1 MTLGIVVTAGGA
13 EQPDLADASMAEVT
27 EALGRPTRFRLVYPV
42 GVAEGDVTRVTDA
55 RLGPEA
61 EIAILVDGGAGPECL
76 VKGPVHGQRLRLRH
90 GGEGSSLEVSGSDSS
105 IRMSRETR
113 SAVWANST
121 DSDAVTV
128 IVAGYGFVP
137 DVRATD
143 TRHLET
149 KHALVQ
155 RATDLEFIQTLARR
169 NGYAFW
175 VTADPLGL
183 ETAHFRAPAA
193 TALGPEPVLRIN
205 LDDPATT
212 EIAIEWDI
220 ERPVSATA
228 RQLDLNSK
236 SVIEGDA
243 PESPEPALGGE
254 ALAAIARE
262 PRTTHLAA
270 PADDAGDLLAR
281 ARATAA
287 EASWFVR
294 ASLRTSV
301 DAAGAV
307 IRAHRL
313 VRLEGA
319 GSRFSGKY
327 LVAGVRHLIDAEAHR
342 MELTLL
348 RNAWGDA

>member
-13 EQPDLADASMAEVT
+13 EQPDLAEASAVEVT
-27 EALGRPTRFRLVYPV
+27 ETLGRPTRFRLVYPV
-42 GVAEGDVTRVTDA
+42 DVAEGDITRVTDP

-61 EIAILVDGGAGPECL
+61 ELAILVDGGSGPECL
-76 VKGPVHGQRLRLRH
+76 VKGPVHAQRLTLRH

-105 IRMSRETR
+105 VRMGRETR
-113 SAVWANST
+113 SAVWADST
-121 DSDAVTV
+121 DGDAVTA
-128 IVAGYGFVP
+128 IVATYGFRP
-137 DVRATD
+137 DIRSTD
-143 TRHLET
+143 TRHLES

-155 RATDLEFIQTLARR
+155 RATDLEFVQSLARR

-175 VTADPLGL
+175 VTADALGL

-193 TALGPEPVLRIN
+193 TAVGPEPVLRIN

-212 EIAIEWDI
+212 ELELEWDV

-228 RQLDLNSK
+228 RQLDLNNK
-236 SVIEGDA
+236 AVIEGSA
-243 PESPEPALGGE
+243 PESAELALGAE
-254 ALAAIARE
+254 ALATIVRE
-262 PRTTHLAA
+262 PRSTHLPA

-281 ARATAA
+281 ARAAVA

-294 ASLRTSV
+294 ATCRTSV
-301 DAAGAV
+301 DAAGTV
-307 IRAHRL
+307 VRAHRL
-313 VRLEGA
+313 IRLEGA